1 MSTSTTPLPEHL
13 HQALRK
19 ELSRLAQHEEEV
31 AASEA
36 AHVHY
41 WETMPVTVAIHRQCA
56 AALRAA
62 AEELQAHPASRSDVF
77 H

>member
-1 MSTSTTPLPEHL
+1 MSAPTTPLTEPL
-13 HQALRK
+13 HEALRR
-19 ELSRLAQHEEEV
+19 ELSRLAQHEEDV

-41 WETMPVTVAIHRQCA
+41 WETMPVTVSIHRQCA

-62 AEELQAHPASRSDVF
+62 AEDLRAHPERPSDVF